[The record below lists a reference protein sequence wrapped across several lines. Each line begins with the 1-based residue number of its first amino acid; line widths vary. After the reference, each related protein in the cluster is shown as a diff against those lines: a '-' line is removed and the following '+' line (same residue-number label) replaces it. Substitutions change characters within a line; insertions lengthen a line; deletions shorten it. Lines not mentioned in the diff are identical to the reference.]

1 MRSSSC
7 FSQRVRAG
15 AAAGLL
21 MFSLHAGA
29 QTRDWVVT
37 GTIVTAD
44 RVFADGALSISG
56 DKITAVGERAA
67 LPGNAAVT
75 KLDGIVLP
83 GFIDLHNHLT
93 WNVHPRWIPNRKF
106 SNRYE
111 WQNTAEYDR
120 VLAGPHAALGGAI
133 CEAEIFGEVKALI
146 GGATSVVGSLT
157 PDKLGCS
164 RGLLRNLDVD
174 SGLGPAPAAGEA
186 CQKNPKAPQAL
197 FDLVVNDVFPLE
209 IDYERMNFLRCA
221 LGSGAMRS
229 LVVHLSEGADASA
242 RREFRMLNKTGLIMP
257 GLVVVHGTA
266 LRAEDFQ
273 VMGEK
278 KAGLVWSPRSNDEL
292 YGESSNIAA
301 ALQQNV
307 AVAIAPDWSPTGSAG
322 MLQEIGYAGRRYK
335 NVTPE
340 QLIAMGT
347 SAPARMARLD
357 DRIGALAPGLMAD
370 FIVLH
375 GDKDKPHLAAVRA
388 TPADVQL
395 VVVGG
400 RPMYGDAPVMARLLP
415 GVKLESLVVC
425 GAKKSLYLGDSAAA
439 APRRSFADIQSKLA
453 AVLAKAGAS
462 LAGFECN

>member
-1 MRSSSC
+1 MRPPSSLSP
-7 FSQRVRAG
+7 RVRATIG
-15 AAAGLL
+15 FGLL
-21 MFSLHAGA
+21 MFSLHAQA
-29 QTRDWVVT
+29 KDWVVT

-44 RVFADGALSISG
+44 QVLADGALSISG
-56 DKITAVGERAA
+56 DKFAAVGERAA
-67 LPGNAAVT
+67 LPKNATVT
-75 KLDGIVLP
+75 RLDGIVLP

-93 WNVHPRWIPNRKF
+93 WNVHPRWVPNRKF

-120 VLAGPHAALGGAI
+120 VLAGPHAALGSAI

-157 PDKLGCS
+157 PDKLNCS
-164 RGLLRNLDVD
+164 RGLLRNLDVN
-174 SGLGPAPAAGEA
+174 SGLNLAPPASAA
-186 CQKNPKAPQAL
+186 CQKNAQAPQPL

-221 LGSGAMRS
+221 LGSGALRS

-242 RREFRMLNKTGLIMP
+242 RREFRMLNKTGLLMP

-292 YGESSNIAA
+292 YGDSTNIAA

-307 AVAIAPDWSPTGSAG
+307 SVAIAPDWSPTGSAG

-335 NVTPE
+335 NVTPA

-347 SAPARMARLD
+347 SVPAKIARLD

-370 FIVLH
+370 FIVLR
-375 GDKDKPHLAAVRA
+375 GDKAKPHLAAVLA

-400 RPMYGDAPVMARLLP
+400 QPMYGDASVMAELLP
-415 GVKLESLVVC
+415 GVKLETLTVC
-425 GAKKSLYLGDSAAA
+425 GARKSLYLADSAAA
-439 APRRSFADIQSKLA
+439 SPQRSFADIQANLT
-453 AVLAKAGAS
+453 AVLAKAGAG